1 MAPSHTVPRP
11 GFLFNHFPKAGGTSF
26 FAVLKQNIAEAAI
39 SPQLMEQE
47 VRLARPERFEHF
59 RLIRGHF
66 SVLTQ
71 MGFDRGRYSM
81 TLVREPVSTILS
93 TYNFWRGRSE
103 EDAVSAQAKRI
114 DFPQFVRRFA
124 DSPTIIRNPY
134 THHFAG
140 VSRDYP
146 GEPADQELLLQYARH
161 NLAHFN
167 FVGICERFEESIRL
181 LCREL
186 GWQAPAAMPH
196 ENRSL
201 GQQERAAIDAATMQL
216 LLERNQLDL
225 QLYDYAKAL
234 LAERRARVGQAC
246 AAGVANRFVQFP
258 IPPDCPREAS
268 VVGVSARAAG
278 GMAPGLEIRLTC
290 RTRALIPELVAGIMV
305 LSADGDVVYGSN
317 TWLEN
322 VRLAHAAGD
331 DFQISF
337 ELECGLAPGLYSVT
351 AALSHAQ
358 RPGFHYDWVD
368 RAAIFEAGRPTAS
381 STRLKRLR
389 VEKIHSGAESVSS
402 R

>member
-1 MAPSHTVPRP
+1 MAQAHTFPRP

-114 DFPQFVRRFA
+114 DFAEFVHRFV
-124 DSPTIIRNPY
+124 DSPTIICNPY

-146 GEPADQELLLQYARH
+146 GEPAEQALLLQYARH
-161 NLAHFN
+161 NLAQFN
-167 FVGICERFEESIRL
+167 FVGICEQFDESIRL

-196 ENRSL
+196 ENRSPR
-201 GQQERAAIDAATMQL
+201 QQERAAIDAATIQL

-234 LAERRARVGQAC
+234 SAERRAGAGE
-246 AAGVANRFVQFP
+246 AGVANRFLQFP

-268 VVGVSARAAG
+268 VVGVSARAGG
-278 GMAPGLEIRLTC
+278 GMAAGLEIRLSC

-322 VRLAHAAGD
+322 VRLAHAPGE

-389 VEKIHSGAESVSS
+389 VEKIESGAVSVSS